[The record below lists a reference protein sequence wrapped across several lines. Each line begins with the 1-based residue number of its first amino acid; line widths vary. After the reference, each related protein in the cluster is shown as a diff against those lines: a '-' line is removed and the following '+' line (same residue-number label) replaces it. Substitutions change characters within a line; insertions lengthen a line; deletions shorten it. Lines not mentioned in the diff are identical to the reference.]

1 VATSRP
7 MTQVSWPRVCQSLST
22 EYKPR
27 SELRTSSRI
36 MFRGQGSLPTLCSLS
51 VWIFSK
57 LSPARILRGFLL
69 ERPAGNYL

>member
-1 VATSRP
+1 MLAIAP
-7 MTQVSWPRVCQSLST
+7 PDAAGLLST

-51 VWIFSK
+51 VWIFSN